1 MKKVFGLTLA
11 LLVLVT
17 GMAFAGGAQEGGEA
31 KVETITLVGGTM
43 LPEGHVYYRAL
54 QKFEELVKEYY
65 TGPIDVKFEL
75 HGSGSIGTEKDM
87 IEFMMQGVSVDFGVI
102 SPAWAA
108 TWDKTAPIIDAPF
121 LFKSLSNWE
130 NALEAGALDPIRETM
145 IKKGINFIGYGGGG
159 ARSLILNQP
168 ITSID
173 DLGKIDLRVQ
183 GSPLHAKVFAA
194 VGVNPTPL
202 DYMEVYNA
210 IKTGVVDGLENE
222 PAGLEGMKFYEVAP
236 YYVMT
241 RHQITTRI
249 LGFSEPRLQ
258 SFPQDLQD
266 AILKAG
272 LETGRWH
279 RKTEVAE
286 AQQIIAKLAKN
297 NGLKVIELSDAD
309 NKAIQERALPVVR
322 EYAKE
327 VGALA
332 IFEKIQAMD

>member
-1 MKKVFGLTLA
+1 MKKITVV
-11 LLVLVT
+11 LLVLFVLSFT
-17 GMAFAGGAQEGGEA
+17 VFAGGAQDSSAAPE
-31 KVETITLVGGTM
+31 KITLVGGTM
-43 LPEGHVYYRAL
+43 LPEGHVYYRAME
-54 QKFEELVKEYY
+54 KFVELFNQYY
-65 TGPIDVKFEL
+65 SGPVDVQFEL
-75 HGSGSIGTEKDM
+75 HHSGSIGTEKDM
-87 IEFMMQGVSVDFGVI
+87 LEFMMQGVSVDFGVV

-145 IKKGINFIGYGGGG
+145 IKKGVNFIGYGGGG

-168 ITSID
+168 IKSVA

-249 LGFSEPRLQ
+249 LAFSEPRLK
-258 SFPQDLQD
+258 SFPKDVQD

-272 LETGRWH
+272 LEAGRWH

-286 AQQIIAKLAKN
+286 AQEIIAKLQKN
-297 NGLKVIELSDAD
+297 NGLKVIELSPAD
-309 NKAIQERALPVVR
+309 NKTIQERALPVVR

-327 VGALA
+327 VGAIE

>member
-1 MKKVFGLTLA
+1 MKKIIVMVLA
-11 LLVLVT
+11 LSILSL
-17 GMAFAGGAQEGGEA
+17 GLFAGGAQDSGAAPE
-31 KVETITLVGGTM
+31 KITLVGGVM
-43 LPEGHVYYRAL
+43 LPEGHVYYRAME
-54 QKFEELVKEYY
+54 KFVELFNEYY
-65 TGPIDVKFEL
+65 DGSVDVEFEL
-75 HGSGSIGTEKDM
+75 HHSGSIGTEKDM
-87 IEFMMQGVSVDFGVI
+87 LEFMMQGVSVDFAVV

-108 TWDKTAPIIDAPF
+108 TWDKTAPVIDAPF

-130 NALEAGALDPIRETM
+130 NALEAGALDPIRNTM
-145 IKKGINFIGYGGGG
+145 IEKGVNFIGYGGGG

-168 ITSID
+168 IKSVD

-183 GSPLHAKVFAA
+183 GSPLHAKVFEA

-249 LGFSEPRLQ
+249 LAFSQPRLK
-258 SFPQDLQD
+258 SFPQDMQD

-272 LETGRWH
+272 LDAGRWH

-286 AQQIIAKLAKN
+286 AQEIIANLEKN
-297 NGLKVIELSDAD
+297 HGLKVIELSDAD
-309 NKAIQERALPVVR
+309 NKIIQERALPVVR

-327 VGALA
+327 VGALD
-332 IFEKIQAMD
+332 IFEKIQSMD

>member
-17 GMAFAGGAQEGGEA
+17 GMAFAGGAQEGTEA
-31 KVETITLVGGTM
+31 TPETITLVGGVM
-43 LPEGHVYYRAL
+43 LPEGHVYYRAME
-54 QKFEELVKEYY
+54 KFVELFKEYY
-65 TGPIDVKFEL
+65 DGSVDVKFEL
-75 HGSGSIGTEKDM
+75 HHSGSIGTEKDM
-87 IEFMMQGVSVDFGVI
+87 LEFMMQGVSVDFGVV

-121 LFKSLSNWE
+121 LFKSISNWE
-130 NALEAGALDPIRETM
+130 NALEAGALDPIRQTM
-145 IKKGINFIGYGGGG
+145 IEKGVNFIGYGGGG

-168 ITSID
+168 VRSVD

-183 GSPLHAKVFAA
+183 GSPLHARVFEA

-249 LGFSEPRLQ
+249 LAFSQPRLE
-258 SFPQDLQD
+258 SFPQDMQD

-272 LETGRWH
+272 LEAGRWH
-279 RKTEVAE
+279 RKAEVAE
-286 AQQIIAKLAKN
+286 AEEIVANLEKN
-297 NGLKVIELSDAD
+297 HGLTAIELSDAD
-309 NKAIQERALPVVR
+309 NKIIQERALPVVR
-322 EYAKE
+322 DYAEE
-327 VGALA
+327 VGALE
-332 IFEKIQAMD
+332 IFETIQAMD